1 MASAVKFGPQL
12 LQVLGIYNH
21 PQILSLINSI
31 HLNNNM
37 LLDASFI
44 SNFLTKP

>member
-12 LQVLGIYNH
+12 LQLLGIYNH

-31 HLNNNM
+31 HLNNNICYWM
-37 LLDASFI
+37 QLLSQI
-44 SNFLTKP
+44 S